1 MYLTIS
7 SKSGVFPIENRKKL
21 CKGFL
26 FVHSASKKHPQNYS
40 QWKARPGHA
49 VTQPSCVLFKEQY
62 HPLFPSDRII
72 TTRTRKLTMEDFFN
86 VGEFILILL
95 AGFFLLKIMFGF
107 AAGMEAWSELDKLMR
122 GY

>member
-1 MYLTIS
+1 MKKRVISKETI
-7 SKSGVFPIENRKKL
+7 KVGNKHYTEEKY
-21 CKGFL
+21 
-26 FVHSASKKHPQNYS
+26 HPQ
-40 QWKARPGHA
+40 
-49 VTQPSCVLFKEQY
+49 C
-62 HPLFPSDRII
+62 PSDRII

-107 AAGMEAWSELDKLMR
+107 ANGMEAWSELDKLMR